1 MRGRPSCHRLDLTV
15 FWKSRQKIFIKTE
28 NLYQVP
34 KLRNT
39 TTITDTTNPTTSTT
53 TTITTT
59 TTTTTWSSGGVPG
72 GGPRENPSS
81 LSSPRAWKLDFQN
94 LGFLDR
100 PTDQPI
106 LSAGRV

>member
-39 TTITDTTNPTTSTT
+39 TTITATTTT

-59 TTTTTWSSGGVPG
+59 TTTTTITTTTTWSSQGVPG
-72 GGPRENPSS
+72 GVTHENPRS
-81 LSSPRAWKLDFQN
+81 LSSPKAEK
-94 LGFLDR
+94 FLAEKIS
-100 PTDQPI
+100 T
-106 LSAGRV
+106 GRG

>member
-39 TTITDTTNPTTSTT
+39 TTITA
-53 TTITTT
+53 TTT
-59 TTTTTWSSGGVPG
+59 TTTTTTTTNTTTTWSSQGVPG
-72 GGPRENPSS
+72 GGPHENPRS
-81 LSSPRAWKLDFQN
+81 LSSPKAEKMEVGIF
-94 LGFLDR
+94 
-100 PTDQPI
+100 
-106 LSAGRV
+106 

>member
-1 MRGRPSCHRLDLTV
+1 MKGRPICPRLDLTV

-39 TTITDTTNPTTSTT
+39 TTITATTTTTTTTST

-59 TTTTTWSSGGVPG
+59 TTTTT
-72 GGPRENPSS
+72 N
-81 LSSPRAWKLDFQN
+81 
-94 LGFLDR
+94 
-100 PTDQPI
+100 
-106 LSAGRV
+106 